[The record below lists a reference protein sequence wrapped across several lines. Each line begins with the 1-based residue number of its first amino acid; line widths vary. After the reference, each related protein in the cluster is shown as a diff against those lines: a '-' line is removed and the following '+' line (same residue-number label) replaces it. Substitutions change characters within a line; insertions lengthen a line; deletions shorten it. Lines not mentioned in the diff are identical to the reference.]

1 MPVHS
6 CVLLYKTMK
15 QPKHIDIIARLKNAT
30 DNDSRVFEYVFD
42 QFYKPLNYFALGLTD
57 DTEEAKDIVLET
69 FKKFWAI
76 RQNFDTVTNIKAFL
90 YITTRNACLNFLNYR
105 KRQIQNKKEYADFI
119 TDDMEADAENLMIRS
134 EVLQE
139 LHEEINKLPPRC
151 KQVVQLTLK
160 GLKTDEIAGMMH
172 VSPLT
177 IYSQKRRA
185 LELLRTALVKKR
197 LLVIFLFLM
206 R

>member
-1 MPVHS
+1 MTGSP
-6 CVLLYKTMK
+6 
-15 QPKHIDIIARLKNAT
+15 
-30 DNDSRVFEYVFD
+30 
-42 QFYKPLNYFALGLTD
+42 
-57 DTEEAKDIVLET
+57 
-69 FKKFWAI
+69 
-76 RQNFDTVTNIKAFL
+76 
-90 YITTRNACLNFLNYR
+90 TRNACLNFLNYR
-105 KRQIQNKKEYADFI
+105 KRQLQNKKEYADFI
-119 TDDMEADAENLMIRS
+119 TDDMETDAENLMIQS
-134 EVLQE
+134 EVLQA

-160 GLKTDEIAGMMH
+160 GLKADEIAGMLH